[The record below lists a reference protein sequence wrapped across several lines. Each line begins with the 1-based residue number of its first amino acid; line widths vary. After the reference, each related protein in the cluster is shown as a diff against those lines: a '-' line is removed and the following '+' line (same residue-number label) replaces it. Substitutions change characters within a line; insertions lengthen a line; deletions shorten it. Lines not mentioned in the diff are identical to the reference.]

1 MDRNEFYIMREELM
15 NQIEGII
22 EENVSDVEMRD
33 GLITEL
39 CNKVCEVMDPTGLG
53 Y

>member
-15 NQIEGII
+15 NHIEGII

-33 GLITEL
+33 GLIIEL
-39 CNKVCEVMDPTGLG
+39 CNKVCEVMDPVGLG